1 MFDLSQPA
9 PARLNLG
16 GSLTIYEVAEARDAL
31 LSAFAGGRDDTWQLA
46 LTALQEI
53 DSAGAQLLLA
63 AHRHLRAA
71 GGDLRLIEPT
81 EPVRELLGLLRLD
94 DLLPVGEDHVR

>member
-1 MFDLSQPA
+1 MFDLNQPA
-9 PARLNLG
+9 PARLSLG

-31 LSAFAGGRDDTWQLA
+31 LAAFAGGRDETWQLDLA
-46 LTALQEI
+46 ALQEL

-63 AHRHLRAA
+63 AHRYLRSA
-71 GGDLRLIEPT
+71 GGDLSLAEPA

-94 DLLPVGEDHVR
+94 DLLPAGEDHVR

>member
-9 PARLNLG
+9 PARLRLG
-16 GSLTIYEVAEARDAL
+16 GSLTIYEVAEVRDAL
-31 LSAFAGGRDDTWQLA
+31 LAAFAGGRDETWQLE
-46 LTALQEI
+46 LTALEEL

-71 GGDLRLIEPT
+71 GGDLRLAEPA
-81 EPVRELLGLLRLD
+81 EPVRELLVLLHLN
-94 DLLPVGEDHVR
+94 DLLPTGEDHVR

>member
-9 PARLNLG
+9 PARLSLG

-31 LSAFAGGRDDTWQLA
+31 LAAFTEGRDEAWQLDLA
-46 LTALQEI
+46 ALQEL

-63 AHRHLRAA
+63 AHRHLRAS
-71 GGDLRLIEPT
+71 GGDLRLT
-81 EPVRELLGLLRLD
+81 ELTESARELLGLLRLD
-94 DLLPVGEDHVR
+94 DLLPTGDDHVR